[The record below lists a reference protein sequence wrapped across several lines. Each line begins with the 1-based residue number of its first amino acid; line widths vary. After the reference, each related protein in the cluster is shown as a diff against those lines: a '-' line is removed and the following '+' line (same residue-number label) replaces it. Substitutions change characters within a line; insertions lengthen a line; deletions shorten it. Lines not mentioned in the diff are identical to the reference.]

1 MPMVKY
7 KIKTLSNISS
17 KGLMALSQ
25 SSCSIDDD
33 CKDPDGILIRSTN
46 EDPENAVFLN
56 AYLPHMLLKLANK
69 INAKLIHFS
78 TDCVFS
84 GN

>member
-33 CKDPDGILIRSTN
+33 CKDPDGILIRSTKL
-46 EDPENAVFLN
+46 DKKYLN
-56 AYLPHMLLKLANK
+56 NNLMQALLDIHEELQEIKKELKKLAKNYQK
-69 INAKLIHFS
+69 K
-78 TDCVFS
+78 
-84 GN
+84 